1 MGSGAGRATG
11 GSERENESG
20 AVGRPVGR
28 RVESPGRRGYSADA
42 GALEMAEI
50 VRDQNGEA
58 FELRPPQYDD
68 DDSMQLSV
76 RDVLDRLRQVTGVLQ
91 NRENREAMLRA
102 LVDVGRVDSATS
114 HLEFDEI
121 RAMVQHALDEGML
134 RLAPHVID
142 LRPVVDLI
150 DVEPEP
156 LVEDGDEGD
165 EEVEPTH
172 TLEIELR
179 DPDGAPVANAGYSV
193 ELPDGEVVRG
203 QLDAQGKAMLSGI
216 QGSGSCKITF
226 TGFDQDAWEAA

>member
-1 MGSGAGRATG
+1 MT
-11 GSERENESG
+11 
-20 AVGRPVGR
+20 
-28 RVESPGRRGYSADA
+28 
-42 GALEMAEI
+42 EI

-91 NRENREAMLRA
+91 NRANREAMLRA
-102 LVDVGRVDSATS
+102 LVDVGRVDSATTPM
-114 HLEFDEI
+114 EFDEV
-121 RAMVQHALDEGML
+121 RAIVQQALDEGLL

-150 DVEPEP
+150 DTEPEP
-156 LVEDGDEGD
+156 LVEDGDE

-172 TLEIELR
+172 TLEIELL

>member
-1 MGSGAGRATG
+1 MDSPAG
-11 GSERENESG
+11 
-20 AVGRPVGR
+20 
-28 RVESPGRRGYSADA
+28 RGYSADA
-42 GALEMAEI
+42 GAFEMAEI

-91 NRENREAMLRA
+91 NQQNRDAMLAA
-102 LVDVGRVDSATS
+102 LVDVGRVDSASS
-114 HLEFDEI
+114 HLEFAQV
-121 RAMVQHALDEGML
+121 RAAVEQALNEGLL
-134 RLAPHVID
+134 RLAPHVVD

-156 LVEDGDEGD
+156 LVDEGEAE

-172 TLEIELR
+172 TLELELL
-179 DPDGAPVANAGYSV
+179 DPEGAPVANAGYSV
-193 ELPDGEVVRG
+193 ELPDGEVVQG

-216 QGSGSCKITF
+216 HGSGSCKITF